1 MADIVFIAV
10 LVGFLGLC
18 ALYVRG
24 CERLI
29 ASADDDS
36 MTEASR

>member
-10 LVGFLGLC
+10 LLAFLGLC

-36 MTEASR
+36 TSEAHP